1 MQNCMTKCNTFAM
14 VNPDSLF
21 VDGISPMKSIREAL
35 GLSQIELSQVLSIH
49 PSTISR
55 WEKGQGEPTFTP
67 GQFKKLVALLAVQGY
82 SLSDL
87 PDTLKPKGA

>member
-1 MQNCMTKCNTFAM
+1 MTKCNTFAM

-67 GQFKKLVALLAVQGY
+67 GQFKKLVALLEVQGY